1 MDTSSPSIP
10 ADVAS
15 HVLFHFGH
23 RGIPAGD
30 WTESLITLIARADMT
45 NKAKLTAAFPD
56 YAGAVLLAQ
65 HADNGIEVLKDIAA
79 GRCTRCK
86 QDDGPIADRNLCEP
100 CAAPMPLDG
109 VA

>member
-1 MDTSSPSIP
+1 MTAETTAIP
-10 ADVAS
+10 ADVAA

-30 WTESLITLIARADMT
+30 WHEDLITLIARADMT

-56 YAGAVLLAQ
+56 YAGAVLIAQ
-65 HADNGIEVLKDIAA
+65 YADNGVAVLKDIAA

-86 QDDGPIADRNLCEP
+86 HDDGPITPSGMCEP

-109 VA
+109 AA

>member
-1 MDTSSPSIP
+1 MNTSSPSIP

-30 WTESLITLIARADMT
+30 WTENLISLIARADMVH
-45 NKAKLTAAFPD
+45 KAKLTAAFPD

-65 HADNGIEVLKDIAA
+65 YADNGVDVLKDIAA

-86 QDDGPIADRNLCEP
+86 NDDGPIADGNLCEP

>member
-1 MDTSSPSIP
+1 MSTKTTAIP
-10 ADVAS
+10 ADVAA

-23 RGIPAGD
+23 KGIPAGE
-30 WTESLITLIARADMT
+30 WAESLITLIARADMVH
-45 NKAKLTAAFPD
+45 KAKLTAAFPD

-65 HADNGIEVLKDIAA
+65 YADNGVSVLKDIAA

-86 QDDGPIADRNLCEP
+86 QDDGPLTPSGLCEP

>member
-1 MDTSSPSIP
+1 MNTETTAIP
-10 ADVAS
+10 ADVAA

-23 RGIPAGD
+23 RGIPAGE

-45 NKAKLTAAFPD
+45 HKAKLTAAFPD

-65 HADNGIEVLKDIAA
+65 YADNGIEVLKDIAA

-86 QDDGPIADRNLCEP
+86 QDDGPLAPSGLCEP
-100 CAAPMPLDG
+100 CVAPMPLDG

>member
-1 MDTSSPSIP
+1 MSTSGHSIP

-23 RGIPAGD
+23 TGIPAGD
-30 WTESLITLIARADMT
+30 WTESLITLIARADMV

-65 HADNGIEVLKDIAA
+65 YADDGISVLKDIAA

-86 QDDGPIADRNLCEP
+86 QTDGPFTPSGMCEP
-100 CAAPMPLDG
+100 CSAPMPLDG